1 MNADDVRKMLDSVF
15 EKLSPAKAQ
24 EIARGLVGED
34 RRENAQKLAGDLI
47 ESAQRNRERVKELIA
62 REVTSQ
68 VKNMGFAT
76 RAELDAVKKRVRDL
90 ERASGTAPGKTATAP
105 GDVAAT
111 STKKRTAPKP
121 TAATS
126 SAAKKASPS
135 ARPSP
140 T

>member
-76 RAELDAVKKRVRDL
+76 RTELDAVKKRVRDL
-90 ERASGTAPGKTATAP
+90 ERATGTSSGKPAA
-105 GDVAAT
+105 GDAAEK
-111 STKKRTAPKP
+111 STKKRAAAKP
-121 TAATS
+121 AAATS
-126 SAAKKASPS
+126 SAAKKAPPS